1 MEVLLNC
8 FELDLLVIDENYV
21 VENSKIGQHFLTI
34 TNPKPIILVFTG
46 I

>member
-21 VENSKIGQHFLTI
+21 VENREIGEYFLTI
-34 TNPKPIILVFTG
+34 TNRKPIILVFNG